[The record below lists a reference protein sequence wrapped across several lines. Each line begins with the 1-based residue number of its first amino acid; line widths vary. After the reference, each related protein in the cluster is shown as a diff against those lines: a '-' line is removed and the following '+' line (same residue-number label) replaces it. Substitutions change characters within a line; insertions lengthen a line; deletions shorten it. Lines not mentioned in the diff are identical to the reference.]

1 MGRKE
6 KVGVDLGLTADE
18 KRILLDIARNAIR
31 AKLSGTNPPELQP
44 PTETLKENRGAFVS
58 LHRHG
63 ELRGCIGYIRAE
75 KPLYKTIQEMALAAA
90 FNDPRF
96 DPLSQKEI
104 EDLDIEISVLTPLR
118 QISDSNEIEVG
129 KHGLMIINGL
139 YSGLLLPQVATQYG
153 WNRETF
159 LEYTCMKAG
168 LNGDAW
174 KDKNS
179 KIFIFS
185 ADVF

>member
-1 MGRKE
+1 MERKE
-6 KVGVDLGLTADE
+6 KVGIDIGLTEAE
-18 KRILLDIARNAIR
+18 KKILHEIAQTAIR
-31 AKLSGTNPPELQP
+31 AKLNGQNPPEIQAT
-44 PTETLKENRGAFVS
+44 TETLNENRGAFVS

-63 ELRGCIGYIRAE
+63 NLRGCIGYIRAE

-96 DPLSQKEI
+96 DALSQQEI
-104 EDLDIEISVLTPLR
+104 DDLDIEISVLTPLR
-118 QISDSNEIEVG
+118 QIADINEIEVG
-129 KHGLMIINGL
+129 KHGLMIINGY

-168 LNGDAW
+168 LAVDAW

>member
-1 MGRKE
+1 
-6 KVGVDLGLTADE
+6 
-18 KRILLDIARNAIR
+18 
-31 AKLSGTNPPELQP
+31 
-44 PTETLKENRGAFVS
+44 
-58 LHRHG
+58 
-63 ELRGCIGYIRAE
+63 
-75 KPLYKTIQEMALAAA
+75 MALAAA